1 MARYT
6 LDNTGIP
13 VDSRES
19 PWWLQLFFL
28 LHREASMEEIF
39 NVQAP
44 AHDLLLHCFVQ
55 DEGNVRAVRDF

>member
-1 MARYT
+1 MARYI
-6 LDNTGIP
+6 LKNTGIP

-19 PWWLQLFFL
+19 PGGYSCFFL
-28 LHREASMEEIF
+28 QREASMEEIF

-44 AHDLLLHCFVQ
+44 AHDLLLHRFVQ